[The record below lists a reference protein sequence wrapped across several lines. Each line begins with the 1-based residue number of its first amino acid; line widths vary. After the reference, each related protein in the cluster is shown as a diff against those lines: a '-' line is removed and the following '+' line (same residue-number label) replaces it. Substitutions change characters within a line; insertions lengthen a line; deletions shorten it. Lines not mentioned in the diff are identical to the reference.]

1 MLNKLL
7 ERFTPKQKLIFSAV
21 LTAVLCI
28 GISAGFYFGIVTSRK
43 TQIQSLE
50 DELAQQQ
57 KELQRRENLAK
68 EVSANTKIKQKKERE
83 LAGLEKTLPIEE
95 YVPTLL
101 TQIED
106 LSLVTRAQINN
117 ITPGEISDVTPVA
130 TPTPGQPGQPQ
141 PVQPAGQ
148 PPQPQPSSNY
158 KQMPLTIP
166 FTGTFTSLRDFL
178 EKAKSLSMVIVIN
191 SLLLNRNG
199 EIDDYDGSPILS
211 VSIPATIFILPKGE
225 ADASKQNIQPN
236 KT

>member
-1 MLNKLL
+1 MVNKLL

-21 LTAVLCI
+21 LTAVLSI
-28 GISAGFYFGIVTSRK
+28 GIAAGFYFGVVTSRK
-43 TQIQSLE
+43 AQIKSLE
-50 DELAQQQ
+50 DELSQQQ

-106 LSLVTRAQINN
+106 LSLVTRAQINT
-117 ITPGEISDVTPVA
+117 ITPGEMSDVSPVA
-130 TPTPGQPGQPQ
+130 AALPGQPGQQ
-141 PVQPAGQ
+141 PPAQPAGQ
-148 PPQPQPSSNY
+148 PTQPQPSLIY

-166 FTGTFTSLRDFL
+166 FTGTFFSLRDFL
-178 EKAKSLSMVIVIN
+178 EKLKSLSMMIVIN
-191 SLLLNRNG
+191 GLTLNKNG
-199 EIDDYDGSPILS
+199 SFDSYDGSPILS

-225 ADASKQNIQPN
+225 ADVPKQNVQPN

>member
-1 MLNKLL
+1 MVNKLL
-7 ERFTPKQKLIFSAV
+7 ERFTPKQKLIFSVV

-117 ITPGEISDVTPVA
+117 ITPGDISDVTPVA
-130 TPTPGQPGQPQ
+130 VTPTPGQPQP
-141 PVQPAGQ
+141 PAQPAGQ
-148 PPQPQPSSNY
+148 PPQPQPSSTY

-166 FTGTFTSLRDFL
+166 FTGTFSSLRDFL
-178 EKAKSLSMVIVIN
+178 EKVKSLSMVIVIN
-191 SLLLNRNG
+191 SLTLNRSG
-199 EIDDYDGSPILS
+199 GFDDYDGSPTLS

-225 ADASKQNIQPN
+225 VDASNQGTQPN